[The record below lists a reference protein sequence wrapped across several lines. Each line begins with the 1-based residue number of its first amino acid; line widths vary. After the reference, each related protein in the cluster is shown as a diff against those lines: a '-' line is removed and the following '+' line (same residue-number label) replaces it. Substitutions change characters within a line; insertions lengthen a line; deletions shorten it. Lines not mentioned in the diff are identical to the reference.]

1 MSFLVSYTKSLIS
14 VCFVGLEW
22 VGYGGVCH
30 NEYLNYTYSRCF
42 FLRNIYIQ
50 M

>member
-1 MSFLVSYTKSLIS
+1 MSLSGVYEKSFVS

-30 NEYLNYTYSRCF
+30 NEYLIIFIVVVF
-42 FLRNIYIQ
+42 F
-50 M
+50 